1 MHIVDSLSSLVKKYD
16 EGDITIEEYQ
26 AGLADLSWVMKHPGA
41 IYDGKSIKI
50 K

>member
-26 AGLADLSWVMKHPGA
+26 AGLADLSWVMKHPQGK
-41 IYDGKSIKI
+41 YDGKSIAI

>member
-26 AGLADLSWVMKHPGA
+26 AGLADLSWVLEHPGA
-41 IYDGKSIKI
+41 KYDGKSIVVK
-50 K
+50 

>member
-26 AGLADLSWVMKHPGA
+26 AGLADLSWVMKHPRA
-41 IYDGKSIKI
+41 KYDGKSIAI

>member
-41 IYDGKSIKI
+41 KYECKSIAI

>member
-16 EGDITIEEYQ
+16 DGDITIEEYQ
-26 AGLADLSWVMKHPGA
+26 AGLADLSWVMKHPQGK
-41 IYDGKSIKI
+41 YDGKSIAI